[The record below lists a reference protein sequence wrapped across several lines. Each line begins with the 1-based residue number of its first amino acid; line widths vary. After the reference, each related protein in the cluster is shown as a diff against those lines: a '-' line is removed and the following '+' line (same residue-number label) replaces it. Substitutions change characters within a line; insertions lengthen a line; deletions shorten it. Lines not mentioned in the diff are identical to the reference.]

1 VKKLIKIFA
10 IWLIAVAIPV
20 QGFAATAMMN
30 CEQLASHHSQNVA
43 SGHHHSQISEHGLAS
58 EHTHDAVSS
67 SDHGS
72 NITEKSKH
80 SCAHCAKCTTSCS
93 GVILVANST
102 NLFQQINVDEARFT
116 YNTSLFKGFISS
128 GLERPPRFT
137 LI

>member
-30 CEQLASHHSQNVA
+30 CEQSASHHSQNVA
-43 SGHHHSQISEHGLAS
+43 SGHHHNQISEHGLAS
-58 EHTHDAVSS
+58 EHTHDSANS

-80 SCAHCAKCTTSCS
+80 SCAHCSKCTTNCS

-102 NLFQQINVDEARFT
+102 NLFHQLNADEARFT
-116 YNTSLFKGFISS
+116 YSTSLFKGFISS